1 MAEPFAIPEVTYPLR
16 LDTVGMLLATGTEV
30 TVECSD
36 QRCRHPGRV
45 NLVQLAR
52 RYGMGKRVLRSDLQ
66 RLFYCAPCRAAGR
79 PDRNLAFIHHA
90 LTVPVTDLTR
100 RGRK

>member
-1 MAEPFAIPEVTYPLR
+1 
-16 LDTVGMLLATGTEV
+16 
-30 TVECSD
+30 
-36 QRCRHPGRV
+36 
-45 NLVQLAR
+45 
-52 RYGMGKRVLRSDLQ
+52 VLRSDLQ